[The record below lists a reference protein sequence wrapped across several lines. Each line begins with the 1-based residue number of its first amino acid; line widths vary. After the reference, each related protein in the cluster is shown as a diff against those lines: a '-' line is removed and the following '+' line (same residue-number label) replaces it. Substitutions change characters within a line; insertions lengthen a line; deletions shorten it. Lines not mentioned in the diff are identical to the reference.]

1 MDAKQL
7 DDLLAKA
14 REMAKDPEFDSLT
27 IKDLKLGL
35 KPGAEEKHALR
46 PVASIVTVVILIVDT

>member
-1 MDAKQL
+1 MEAKHL
-7 DDLLAKA
+7 DDLLARA

-27 IKDLKLGL
+27 IKDLKLAL
-35 KPGAEEKHALR
+35 KPSADEKLAAK